1 MAYGRVMTGLSE
13 AHTPKARLLGAELR
27 ELRDRAGFNGRQLAA
42 ELDITQT
49 TVSRYERGARTA
61 PVDYVARVL
70 GLFGVTG
77 QRYDD
82 LIEFARSASEPNLI
96 VKPGRHKHL
105 LEISEFERSAER
117 VVHVA
122 PLVIP
127 GPMQTRGYATAVMAG
142 LPAEERDLRV
152 ELRMARRDALSG
164 NRHVTAYI
172 MERALHDDLG
182 GPSVMS
188 DQCRRLIYL
197 ASYSNIDLRVLPN
210 GLQRW
215 TLAHEGAFV
224 LYQFPKAAP
233 LVHLEHYRG
242 PAFLYEQDDVSVY
255 VNELTA
261 LSELALTHDRSVEL
275 VTALADDMEG
285 TSDDHAS

>member
-1 MAYGRVMTGLSE
+1 MTGLSE
-13 AHTPKARLLGAELR
+13 THTPKARLLGAELR
-27 ELRDRAGFNGRQLAA
+27 ELRDRAGVNGRQLAA

-82 LIEFARSASEPNLI
+82 LIEFARSASEPDLI
-96 VKPGRHKHL
+96 AKPGKHKHL
-105 LEISEFERSAER
+105 LEISEFERSAEQ
-117 VVHVA
+117 VVYVA

-127 GPMQTRGYATAVMAG
+127 GLLQTRSYAAAVMAG
-142 LPAEERDLRV
+142 LSVEERDLRV
-152 ELRMARRDALSG
+152 ELRMARREVLSGRREVTTYITEHALRDALG
-164 NRHVTAYI
+164 GTA
-172 MERALHDDLG
+172 
-182 GPSVMS
+182 VML
-188 DQCRRLIYL
+188 DQLRRLVDL
-197 ASYSNIDLRVLPN
+197 ASRRNVEIRVLPD

-233 LVHLEHYRG
+233 IVHLEHYRG
-242 PAFLYEQDDVSVY
+242 PAFLYEPDDVAVY
-255 VNELTA
+255 TSGVATLSDLA
-261 LSELALTHDRSVEL
+261 LSHDRSVKL
-275 VTALADDMEG
+275 VSALAAEMEG
-285 TSDDHAS
+285 SSDEHAG

>member
-1 MAYGRVMTGLSE
+1 MGGLNE
-13 AHTPKARLLGAELR
+13 THTPKARLLGAELR
-27 ELRDRAGFNGRQLAA
+27 ELRDQAGFNGRRLAA

-96 VKPGRHKHL
+96 AKPGRHKHL
-105 LEISEFERSAER
+105 LEISEFDRSADQ

-127 GPMQTRGYATAVMAG
+127 GPMQTRGYAKAVMAG

-152 ELRMARRDALSG
+152 ELRMARREA
-164 NRHVTAYI
+164 RC
-172 MERALHDDLG
+172 
-182 GPSVMS
+182 P
-188 DQCRRLIYL
+188 
-197 ASYSNIDLRVLPN
+197 
-210 GLQRW
+210 
-215 TLAHEGAFV
+215 
-224 LYQFPKAAP
+224 
-233 LVHLEHYRG
+233 
-242 PAFLYEQDDVSVY
+242 
-255 VNELTA
+255 
-261 LSELALTHDRSVEL
+261 
-275 VTALADDMEG
+275 
-285 TSDDHAS
+285 